1 MTGKDYIILDGISS
15 KEVGLYVDTPPLPPM
30 ALRKY
35 SMFETEELG
44 QSLTLG
50 HDFFEDITLTISCFV
65 FDYGKNIDINAVYA
79 WLRGKQKLQT
89 SIYNNWY
96 YYIKQIPAVL
106 PSYSGKG
113 LYKLDISFVCSPY
126 RYNVN
131 NDVIV
136 PELTGAVAGQACT
149 VDVQGSYYAR
159 PIYTISGNGDIELHV
174 NQTNKPLIIYN
185 VVGFATVDCEK
196 MMVHKDG
203 VPVKNKG
210 LLPFMDVGAN
220 YIMLKGDVS
229 KLEITKNERWL

>member
-15 KEVGLYVDTPPLPPM
+15 EEVGLYVDTPPLPPM

-89 SIYNNWY
+89 SIYNDWY

-131 NDVIV
+131 NNVITV
-136 PELTGAVAGQACT
+136 ERPETMIEVG
-149 VDVQGSYYAR
+149 GSYYAR
-159 PIYTISGNGDIELHV
+159 PIYKIYGTGEITLIVNDDIMHALTIYDVSE
-174 NQTNKPLIIYN
+174 Y
-185 VVGFATVDCEK
+185 VVVDCEK

-203 VPVKNKG
+203 VWQKNKG
-210 LLPFMDVGAN
+210 ILPFFDVGTN
-220 YIMLKGDVS
+220 VVNFTGNVEKI
-229 KLEITKNERWL
+229 EITKNERWV

>member
-15 KEVGLYVDTPPLPPM
+15 EEVGLYVDTPPLPPM

-89 SIYNNWY
+89 SIYNDWY

-131 NDVIV
+131 NDIV
-136 PELTGAVAGQACT
+136 TIERPETMIEIG
-149 VDVQGSYYAR
+149 GSYYAR
-159 PIYTISGNGDIELHV
+159 PIYKIYGNGEIKLIVNDDIMHTL
-174 NQTNKPLIIYN
+174 TIYD
-185 VVGFATVDCEK
+185 VSDYVIVDCEK

-203 VPVKNKG
+203 VWQKNKG
-210 LLPFMDVGAN
+210 ILPFFDIGTNVVN
-220 YIMLKGDVS
+220 YTGNVEKI
-229 KLEITKNERWL
+229 EITKNERWV

>member
-15 KEVGLYVDTPPLPPM
+15 KDVGLYVDTPPLPPM

-89 SIYNNWY
+89 SIYNDWY

-131 NDVIV
+131 NDIV
-136 PELTGAVAGQACT
+136 TVERPETMIEIG
-149 VDVQGSYYAR
+149 GSYYAR
-159 PIYTISGNGDIELHV
+159 PIYKIYGNGEIKLIVNDDIMHAL
-174 NQTNKPLIIYN
+174 TIYD
-185 VVGFATVDCEK
+185 VSDYVIVDCEK

-203 VPVKNKG
+203 VWQKNKG
-210 LLPFMDVGAN
+210 ILPFFDVGAN
-220 YIMLKGDVS
+220 VINYTGNVEKI
-229 KLEITKNERWL
+229 EIIKNERWI

>member
-50 HDFFEDITLTISCFV
+50 HDFFEDVTLNISCFV

-89 SIYNNWY
+89 SIYNDWY

-126 RYNVN
+126 RYNIN
-131 NDVIV
+131 NDII
-136 PELTGAVAGQACT
+136 T
-149 VDVQGSYYAR
+149 VDKKDTVITVDGTYYTRPVYKIFGSGEITLIVNDDTEHALT
-159 PIYTISGNGDIELHV
+159 IYDVSD
-174 NQTNKPLIIYN
+174 Y
-185 VVGFATVDCEK
+185 VVVDCEK
-196 MMVHKDG
+196 MMIHKDG
-203 VPVKNKG
+203 VWQKNKG
-210 LLPFMDVGAN
+210 VLPFFDVGAN
-220 YIMLKGDVS
+220 VVS
-229 KLEITKNERWL
+229 FAGNVEKIEIIKNERWI

>member
-15 KEVGLYVDTPPLPPM
+15 QEAGLYVDTPPLPPM

-65 FDYGKNIDINAVYA
+65 FDYGKNIDINAVYT

-131 NDVIV
+131 NDIV
-136 PELTGAVAGQACT
+136 T
-149 VDVQGSYYAR
+149 VDKKETIVDVSGSYYSR
-159 PIYTISGNGDIELHV
+159 PYFKIYGNGEITLTV
-174 NQTNKPLIIYN
+174 NYDDTHAMTIYDVSEYVII
-185 VVGFATVDCEK
+185 DCEK

-203 VPVKNKG
+203 IWQKNKG
-210 LLPFMDVGAN
+210 QLPFFDVGAN
-220 YIMLKGDVS
+220 IIDFSGNVEKI
-229 KLEITKNERWL
+229 EIFKNERWI

>member
-1 MTGKDYIILDGISS
+1 MKDYIILDGISS
-15 KEVGLYVDTPPLPPM
+15 EEVGLYVDTPPLPPM

-89 SIYNNWY
+89 SIYNDWH

-131 NDVIV
+131 NDIVIIER
-136 PELTGAVAGQACT
+136 PETMIEIG
-149 VDVQGSYYAR
+149 GSYYAR
-159 PIYTISGNGDIELHV
+159 PIYKIYGNGEITLIVNDDIMHAL
-174 NQTNKPLIIYN
+174 TIYD
-185 VVGFATVDCEK
+185 VSDYVIVDCEK
-196 MMVHKDG
+196 MMVHKNG
-203 VPVKNKG
+203 VWQKNKG
-210 LLPFMDVGAN
+210 ILPFFDVGTNVINFAGN
-220 YIMLKGDVS
+220 VEKIEV
-229 KLEITKNERWL
+229 TKNERWI